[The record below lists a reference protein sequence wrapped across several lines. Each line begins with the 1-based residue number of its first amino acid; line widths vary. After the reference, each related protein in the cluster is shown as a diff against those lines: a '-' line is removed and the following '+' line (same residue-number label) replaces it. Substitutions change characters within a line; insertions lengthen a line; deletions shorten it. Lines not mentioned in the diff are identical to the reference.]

1 MVNRLLRS
9 TYRHYPFR
17 WRRGSVRRFAFQH
30 LRGTV
35 LDRDERGNCLLLD
48 LNNWVDATLFLEGS
62 FESKGIAAMEDWITR
77 NDADTFLDVG
87 ANIGVY
93 TVRVAQHEQ
102 VRSIHAFEP
111 DPRNYRQLQANLFL
125 SPNGQKVWAHNLALS
140 DTAGEADLFL
150 SRRPTRTD
158 TGKVNTGTSSLT
170 FNQAR
175 HEKPAVARVRTMRV
189 DDMINLRDAVVAI
202 KIDVEGHEPAV
213 LAGAQRLLRDN
224 TCVVLVEA
232 FEANRLKVDAVLAS
246 YGYTPVRSF
255 NLKDYQMYAKR
266 ST

>member
-1 MVNRLLRS
+1 M
-9 TYRHYPFR
+9 YRHYPLR
-17 WRRGSVRRFAFQH
+17 WRRGSIRRFAFQH

-77 NDADTFLDVG
+77 NHADTFLDVG
-87 ANIGVY
+87 ANIGLY
-93 TVRVAQHEQ
+93 SVRIAQLEQ

-125 SPNGQKVWAHNLALS
+125 SPNGQKVRVHDLALS
-140 DTAGEADLFL
+140 DSAGEADLFL
-150 SRRPTRTD
+150 SRRATD
-158 TGKVNTGTSSLT
+158 TDAGKVNTGTSSLT
-170 FNQAR
+170 FNQTR
-175 HEKPAVARVRTMRV
+175 HEKPAAARVRTMPV
-189 DDMINLRDAVVAI
+189 DAVISLCDAVVAI

-224 TCVVLVEA
+224 TCVVLVEVL
-232 FEANRLKVDAVLAS
+232 EPNRLKVDAVLAS
-246 YGYTPVRSF
+246 YGYTPVGSAI
-255 NLKDYQMYAKR
+255 LEDYQMYAKGA
-266 ST
+266 T